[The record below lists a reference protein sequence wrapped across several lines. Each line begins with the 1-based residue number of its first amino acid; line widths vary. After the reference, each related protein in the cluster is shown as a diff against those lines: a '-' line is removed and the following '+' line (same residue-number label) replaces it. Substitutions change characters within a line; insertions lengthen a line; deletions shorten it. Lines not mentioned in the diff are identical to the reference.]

1 MRLTVLFSTFPILIS
16 SINLILSRYLFWELD
31 WTLLQF
37 LVGFFPDLRIYTDFM
52 AVRSWYGFGD
62 LILFTQILKSFFL
75 SGSDWTTILLPI
87 VST

>member
-1 MRLTVLFSTFPILIS
+1 MRLTVLFSTFPSLIS
-16 SINLILSRYLFWELD
+16 SINLILFRYLFWELD
-31 WTLLQF
+31 WMLFQF
-37 LVGFFPDLRIYTDFM
+37 LVGFFPDLWIYADFM
-52 AVRSWYGFGD
+52 TVRSWYVLGD